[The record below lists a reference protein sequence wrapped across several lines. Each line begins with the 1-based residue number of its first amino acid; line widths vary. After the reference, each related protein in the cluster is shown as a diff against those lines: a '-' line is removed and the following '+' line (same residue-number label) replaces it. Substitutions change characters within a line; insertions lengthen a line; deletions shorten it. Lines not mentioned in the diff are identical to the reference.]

1 VVKQGRLGPV
11 DDLVFAA
18 PEEQL
23 AEDLGEHPGCSHH
36 EVDGGGEG
44 GIQVRVPDEL
54 PAGFVDERESDVV
67 DDEVEVGKFAA
78 APSMSQV
85 WVCSIGCGPRGC
97 ELFGVCEC
105 L

>member
-67 DDEVEVGKFAA
+67 NDEVEVGK
-78 APSMSQV
+78 V
-85 WVCSIGCGPRGC
+85 RGGTVHVPG
-97 ELFGVCEC
+97 LGVLDRLRPEG
-105 L
+105 LRTVRGL